1 MKKIIKAKFSGGNII
16 LTEWWIKISPFILFI
31 YLLMAAFFSGIE
43 TAVISTNKL
52 HLKYLAKNGNKN
64 ALIISDLI
72 RKPDRF
78 LRVVLIGTN
87 IAVILSS
94 TISSSLALYFWGDKG
109 IAISVIFTTI
119 IILIFCEIIPKTVAQ
134 SNAEKIS
141 LNTAYYIKIASSIL
155 FPIEIFLSWISH
167 FVIRILT
174 GKKYTPS
181 NVFFTK
187 KDLKLF
193 FEVGEREG
201 ALEKKEKSMIER
213 ILNLNETY
221 IKDVMKPQKYI
232 VAINE
237 STSPEDA
244 IKLMNKEGL
253 SRIPVY
259 KNNLD
264 NIIGFI
270 YAKDFLIGDLKERI
284 DKSLNL
290 SDLIHPPNFVLET
303 KRVTNLL
310 KEFQR
315 KKVHIAVVINKDK
328 KISGVVTIEDLLEEI
343 FGEIEDEFDKNK

>member
-1 MKKIIKAKFSGGNII
+1 MA
-16 LTEWWIKISPFILFI
+16 EWWIKISPFILFVC
-31 YLLMAAFFSGIE
+31 LLMAAFFSGVE
-43 TAVISTNKL
+43 TAVISTSRL

-109 IAISVIFTTI
+109 IAISVIFTTL

-174 GKKYTPS
+174 GKKYIPL
-181 NVFFTK
+181 NVFYTK

-201 ALEKKEKSMIER
+201 VLEKKEKSMIER

-221 IKDVMKPQKYI
+221 VKDVMRPQKYI
-232 VAINE
+232 VAIKE
-237 STSPEDA
+237 YTSIEDA
-244 IKLMNKEGL
+244 IKLMNERGL

-270 YAKDFLIGDLKERI
+270 YAKDFLMGDLKEKL

-290 SDLIHPPNFVLET
+290 LDLIHPPYFVLET
-303 KRVTNLL
+303 RRVTNIL
-310 KEFQR
+310 KEFQK
-315 KKVHIAVVINKDK
+315 KKVHIAVVVNKDK
-328 KISGVVTIEDLLEEI
+328 NISGVVTIEDLLEEI
-343 FGEIEDEFDKNK
+343 FGEIEDEFDKTK

>member
-1 MKKIIKAKFSGGNII
+1 
-16 LTEWWIKISPFILFI
+16 
-31 YLLMAAFFSGIE
+31 MAAFFSGVE
-43 TAVISTNKL
+43 TAVISTSKI
-52 HLKYLAKNGNKN
+52 HLKYLAKNRNKR

-72 RKPDRF
+72 RKPDQF

-87 IAVILSS
+87 ITVILSS
-94 TISSSLALYFWGDKG
+94 AITSSLALYFWGDKG
-109 IAISVIFTTI
+109 VSISVIFTTLI
-119 IILIFCEIIPKTVAQ
+119 VLIFCEVIPKTIAQ

-155 FPIEIFLSWISH
+155 SPLEIFFSWISN
-167 FVIRILT
+167 FIIRILT
-174 GKKYTPS
+174 GRKYLPL

-213 ILNLNETY
+213 ILNLDETY
-221 IKDVMKPQKYI
+221 VKDVMRPQKYM
-232 VAINE
+232 VTINE
-237 STSPEDA
+237 STSLEEA

-270 YAKDFLIGDLKERI
+270 YAKDFLVDYLKKKL

-303 KRVTNLL
+303 NRVTNLL
-310 KEFQR
+310 KEFQK
-315 KKVHIAVVINKDK
+315 KKVHIAVVINKDN

-343 FGEIEDEFDKNK
+343 FGEIEDEFDKTNKYYTETNWQDK